1 MYRVLVRCLTY
12 ARPWRSV
19 TNSLSETVPSEL
31 ASLTQLQEL
40 CAAHARRGLARFGA
54 ARRRSARA
62 RSGDGGALA
71 QCSRPKASVAG
82 AARRR
87 SARARSGDGGALAQ
101 HGRPKAS
108 VALGALRGCL
118 AARLGSRAS
127 DRHLS
132 HLRLAWVF
140 TTTIY
145 LPSQEPSRRSQP
157 LPSII
162 KNIINSKL

>member
-40 CAAHARRGLARFGA
+40 CAAHARRGLARF
-54 ARRRSARA
+54 
-62 RSGDGGALA
+62 
-71 QCSRPKASVAG
+71 G

>member
-71 QCSRPKASVAG
+71 QR
-82 AARRR
+82 
-87 SARARSGDGGALAQ
+87 
-101 HGRPKAS
+101 GRPKAS
-108 VALGALRGCL
+108 VALGALRGRL
-118 AARLGSRAS
+118 AARLARPTATCPTRVAHG
-127 DRHLS
+127 
-132 HLRLAWVF
+132 
-140 TTTIY
+140 Y
-145 LPSQEPSRRSQP
+145 LPQLPHRNHSVGAGHVFVVEPRLRPGQRTGREPSCSGLTP
-157 LPSII
+157 TAV
-162 KNIINSKL
+162 